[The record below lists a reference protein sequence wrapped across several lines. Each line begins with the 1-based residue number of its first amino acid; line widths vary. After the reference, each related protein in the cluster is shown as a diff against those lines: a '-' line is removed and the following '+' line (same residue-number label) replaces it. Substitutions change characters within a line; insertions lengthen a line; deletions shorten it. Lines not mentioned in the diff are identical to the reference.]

1 MSLSGIPEGTHYI
14 ELVAIPYNPILES
27 DNSNNSRGGTFV
39 WKGVPDL
46 VATYFNSFNGSNF
59 ITGQPV
65 EFMFTVENLGTGK
78 ADGTIY
84 NYLDVNDEGIGSIAI
99 PALDVGYMA
108 TVRFTLTFGAPMEI
122 CGVGVHVNKYNSII
136 ESNTNNNYKTK
147 VIAVVSA
154 SAFLSYGWPNVVI
167 PIKPYSYNN
176 TWQSP
181 MDASISNWNN
191 AGAKITF
198 NKDSTSNNTIIV
210 DSYADSWLGLNTG
223 THSGSQLTRF
233 VIQLNSRT
241 INLNATNF
249 SNFVTSVFVHELG
262 HSIWLAD
269 NPDTT
274 CETIMSYY
282 RDRNTMTQPQVYD
295 IRNVQ
300 LKY

>member
-1 MSLSGIPEGTHYI
+1 
-14 ELVAIPYNPILES
+14 
-27 DNSNNSRGGTFV
+27 
-39 WKGVPDL
+39 
-46 VATYFNSFNGSNF
+46 
-59 ITGQPV
+59 
-65 EFMFTVENLGTGK
+65 
-78 ADGTIY
+78 
-84 NYLDVNDEGIGSIAI
+84 
-99 PALDVGYMA
+99 
-108 TVRFTLTFGAPMEI
+108 MEI